1 MQENPEAGGYGFD
14 DGYLSIFTEEENV
27 SSTVSISQTIDN
39 VAAGSYQTGVAI
51 VGSGNQG
58 AQGPTKV
65 STVDSAVYVMN
76 YGEEPELPGTV
87 NANLNDGTVIP
98 VSVTW
103 NAEQT
108 AALKTA
114 DFGEYTVN
122 GTVGAFSYETRGEQ
136 VTVEA

>member
-1 MQENPEAGGYGFD
+1 M
-14 DGYLSIFTEEENV
+14 
-27 SSTVSISQTIDN
+27 
-39 VAAGSYQTGVAI
+39 
-51 VGSGNQG
+51 
-58 AQGPTKV
+58 
-65 STVDSAVYVMN
+65 STVDNAAYVMD
-76 YGEEPELPGTV
+76 YGEEAKLPETV

-103 NAEQT
+103 NAEET

-136 VTVEA
+136 ITVEA